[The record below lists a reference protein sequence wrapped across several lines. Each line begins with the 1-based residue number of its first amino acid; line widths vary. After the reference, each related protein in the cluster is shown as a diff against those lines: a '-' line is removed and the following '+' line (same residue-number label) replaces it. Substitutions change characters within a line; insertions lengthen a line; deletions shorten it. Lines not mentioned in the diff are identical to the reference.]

1 MRSLVSIALLGL
13 LCQTGLGVERF
24 PPPDF
29 VDSGHELPVTTTP
42 PPRSDV
48 YEYADVAVLFA
59 ALAGASY
66 LALRTRSRH
75 GLFALMI
82 FSLLYF
88 GFYRKGCVCP
98 IGAVQNVALALV
110 DSTYAIPLTILAFF
124 LLPLMFTLVFG
135 RTFCAAVCPLGAI
148 QDVVLLR
155 PLRLPDWLAQALGL
169 LPFVYLAV
177 AVLLAATGS
186 AFVICRQDP
195 FVSFFRFSGGAERL
209 IIGGCVLLIAAFVGR
224 PYCRF
229 LCPYGAILRVLSSVS
244 KYHVTITPDEC
255 IRCRLCED
263 SCPFGAIEP
272 PTTDAPG
279 TNHARGKTRLAVLVL
294 LIPVLVLLGA
304 YVGSRTGKPLSRVN
318 ATVRLAER
326 IRLEEA
332 GAVTGTIDSSDAF
345 RGTGTPVT
353 DLYQQQRNL
362 QRKFL
367 WGGAAAGAFVALV
380 IGLKLIRLSV
390 RRRRSDYQPNRA
402 SCLACGRC
410 FEYCPIQRKRRAEAR
425 GETVTKT

>member
-1 MRSLVSIALLGL
+1 M
-13 LCQTGLGVERF
+13 ERF

-29 VDSGHELPVTTTP
+29 VDSGHELPATTTP

-48 YEYADVAVLFA
+48 YEYVDVGVLFA

-66 LALRTRSRH
+66 LALKTRRRR

-98 IGAVQNVALALV
+98 IGAVQNVALALF
-110 DSTYAIPLTILAFF
+110 DPTYAIPLTILALF
-124 LLPLMFTLVFG
+124 LLPLVFTLLFG

-155 PLRLPDWLAQALGL
+155 PLKLPDWLARALGL
-169 LPFVYLAV
+169 LPYVYLAA

-186 AFVICRQDP
+186 AFIICRQDP
-195 FVSFFRFSGGAERL
+195 FVSFFRLSGGADRL
-209 IIGGCVLLIAAFVGR
+209 LIGGCVLLVAAFIGR

-244 KYHVTITPDEC
+244 RWHVTITPDEC

-263 SCPFGAIEP
+263 SCPFGAIEQ
-272 PTTDAPG
+272 PTIDAPG
-279 TNHARGKTRLAVLVL
+279 SDHGRGKTRLAVLIL
-294 LIPVLVLLGA
+294 LVPILVLLGA
-304 YVGSRTGKPLSRVN
+304 YVGSRTGEPLSRVN

-345 RGTGTPVT
+345 RGTGRAVT
-353 DLYQQQRNL
+353 DLYQEQWDL
-362 QRKFL
+362 QRKFF
-367 WGGAAAGAFVALV
+367 WGGAAVGGFVALV

-390 RRRRSDYQPNRA
+390 HRRRSDCQPDRA

-410 FEYCPIQRKRRAEAR
+410 FEYCPIERKLRSRTR
-425 GETVTKT
+425 DETAAST